1 MSQEAVAPRADW
13 ADSRLRAVWLYVV
26 HAMTVVELEVR
37 KLRQDPSEL
46 LMRAVQPALW
56 LLVFGQAFGR
66 LRAIPTGGVSYM
78 AFLTPGILSQSITFI
93 SIFYGIAIIWE
104 RDMGLLQKFLSSP
117 MRRSAL
123 VLGKMLGASV
133 RAVGQGIIVVLLA
146 LIVGVHLRMG
156 WDLIGVLVTLVLGS
170 AFFAGMS
177 MVLAALLR
185 TRERMMGIGQVITMP
200 LFFSSNALYPI
211 HIMPAWLRV
220 VATVNPMSYLVDG
233 LRGLLLGTSFHLWLD
248 WAVLVGAGAL
258 MLTLASILFP
268 RRLAG

>member
-1 MSQEAVAPRADW
+1 MSREAVAPPAAW
-13 ADSRLRAVWLYVV
+13 GNSRLRALTLYIV
-26 HAMTVVELEVR
+26 HVFTIIELEVR
-37 KLRQDPSEL
+37 KLRHDPSEL
-46 LMRAVQPALW
+46 MMRAVQPALW

-66 LRAIPTGGVSYM
+66 LRSIPTGNVSYM

-117 MRRSAL
+117 MRRSSL
-123 VLGKMLGASV
+123 ILGKMLGASV
-133 RAVGQGIIVVLLA
+133 RALGQGIIVILLS
-146 LIVGVHLRMG
+146 LLVGVHLYVG
-156 WDLIGVLVTLVLGS
+156 LNVIGVLLTVVLGS

-211 HIMPAWLRV
+211 SIMPTWLRV
-220 VATVNPMSYLVDG
+220 VATINPMSYLVDG
-233 LRGLLLGTSFHLWLD
+233 LRGLLLHMPAHLWLD
-248 WAVLVGAGAL
+248 WGVLVGAGLA
-258 MLTLASILFP
+258 MMVLASVLFP